1 MKNKS
6 YHEKFKEIIRKD
18 TKSSKQTICV
28 VPEPIDVSPID
39 ETASLFLFEKEHI
52 IEKII
57 NKIEIFLIG
66 IKAKIDFRISFKEK
80 KEFQKVLDKVLNCR
94 IDVPEIRTVDSN
106 KKEIIIDEPLKE
118 DIIIEA
124 KEIKS
129 SKPKTLDELSCE
141 TLSILNCNRELLDNY
156 YSEEIFS
163 YIAAINLE
171 YKMASIDQTRKMIE
185 LVEKYQNK
193 YIEQLN
199 EIDNKKVQYELSKLH
214 GKLTEQLLNL
224 IQNDDFGYQK
234 VK

>member
-1 MKNKS
+1 MIQEN
-6 YHEKFKEIIRKD
+6 YHEKFNRIIRRD
-18 TKSSKQTICV
+18 TKPSNQRMRV
-28 VPEPIDVSPID
+28 VLEPIDASPID
-39 ETASLFLFEKEHI
+39 EDASLLLFEKEHI

-57 NKIEIFLIG
+57 NKIEIFLIR

-80 KEFQKVLDKVLNCR
+80 KEFQKVLDRVLNCR
-94 IDVPEIRTVDSN
+94 IDVPEIKTVDSD
-106 KKEIIIDEPLKE
+106 KKEIIDETLKE

-129 SKPKTLDELSCE
+129 SKPKTFDELFCE

-156 YSEEIFS
+156 YSKEIFS

-171 YKMASIDQTRKMIE
+171 YKMAGIEQTRKMIE

-193 YIEQLN
+193 YIDQLN

-224 IQNDDFGYQK
+224 IQNNDFGYQK